1 MMDRF
6 EKLKLRA
13 PKVKTVAHAEKI
25 IRSFGKDAD
34 KARALFGPLMESTLI
49 PSSAIPASQATRAH
63 IPPGTKLDI
72 KVKRYAR
79 NS

>member
-1 MMDRF
+1 MDRF

-34 KARALFGPLMESTLI
+34 KARALFGPLVDPILTPI
-49 PSSAIPASQATRAH
+49 DAIPASQATRAH
-63 IPPGTKLDI
+63 IPPGTKMDI
-72 KVKRYAR
+72 KVR
-79 NS
+79 NRRASNS